1 MRRNTFYIAASMIAI
16 LVALIF
22 WWAVL
27 YNKPEGM
34 PVVTISVIAAAVFIY
49 FLKQKIDDAVI
60 SDEMISRINEKSSL
74 RSLQIFWVGFFAL
87 TISGLSMA
95 MGIDNPRVQEM
106 MMRNSISQ
114 LIFLASILLIYAVF
128 RIYYSRK
135 YGGYEEDE
143 ESD

>member
-1 MRRNTFYIAASMIAI
+1 VIAI
-16 LVALIF
+16 IVALIF

-34 PVVTISVIAAAVFIY
+34 PIVTISVIVAAVLIY

-60 SDEMISRINEKSSL
+60 SDEMISKINEKSSL